1 MQAPEGL
8 KEAPIRF
15 EEKRMNTKLL
25 RSLALAGFLLAASA
39 ALFAHHAEVVYDHT
53 RTIELKGKVTEFR
66 WTNPHAAIH
75 FDVQNS
81 QGQLEEW
88 IAEMGPLGGLMRGG
102 WNKTT
107 IKPGDEIEMVS
118 YPHKDGLHRIRFIKL
133 VVNGKVLQ
141 DRTE

>member
-1 MQAPEGL
+1 M
-8 KEAPIRF
+8 K
-15 EEKRMNTKLL
+15 TKWFSGFWL
-25 RSLALAGFLLAASA
+25 RSLALAGFLFYASA

-75 FDVQNS
+75 FSVQNS
-81 QGQLEEW
+81 QGELEEW
-88 IAEMGPLGGLMRGG
+88 IAEMGPLGGLVRGG
-102 WNKTT
+102 WNKAT
-107 IKPGDEIEMVS
+107 IKPGDEVELES

-141 DRTE
+141 DRTDD

>member
-1 MQAPEGL
+1 MQ
-8 KEAPIRF
+8 
-15 EEKRMNTKLL
+15 TKWFT
-25 RSLALAGFLLAASA
+25 ALTLTGILFAASA

-75 FDVQNS
+75 FTVPND
-81 QGQLEEW
+81 QGVEEDW
-88 IAEMGPLGGLMRGG
+88 IAEMGPLGGLVRGG
-102 WNKTT
+102 WNKAT

-118 YPHKDGLHRIRFIKL
+118 YPHKDGLHRIRFIRL
-133 VVNGKVLQ
+133 VINGKVLR